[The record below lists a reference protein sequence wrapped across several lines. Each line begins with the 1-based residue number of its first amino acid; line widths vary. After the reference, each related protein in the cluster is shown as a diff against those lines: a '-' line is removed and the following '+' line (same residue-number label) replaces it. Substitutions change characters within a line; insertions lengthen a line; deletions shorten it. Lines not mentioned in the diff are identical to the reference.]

1 MQQKDLK
8 DNFEFVE
15 KNKEKL
21 LEEYFNKYLLVY
33 QKEVV
38 DTFDTYEK
46 AAGEGVRK
54 FGIDENFLVYHL
66 IESEPL
72 NFVYSAII

>member
-8 DNFEFVE
+8 ENFEFVE

-33 QKEVV
+33 KKEVV

-72 NFVYSAII
+72 NFVYSAVI